1 MVRQVVCGGLHTL
14 MLLQDGRVFGMGDNT
29 YGQVGVPLSSQE
41 SSEDSSEQS
50 IVELPVE
57 ITAFERNVKTLACG
71 DEFSVALT
79 TAGDVYTWGRGQI
92 GQLGLGKDQ
101 QGPLATPTKVE
112 GLPTIKKVFA
122 GPNQVFA
129 IEFTNGSLA
138 RPLERRLALVAH
150 PVVWCRRDRD
160 AAAPVGQQRV

>member
-1 MVRQVVCGGLHTL
+1 MEDVVVKQVVCGGLHTL

-41 SSEDSSEQS
+41 SSEESSEQNL
-50 IVELPVE
+50 VELPVE
-57 ITAFERNVKTLACG
+57 IKAFEWNVKTLACG

-79 TAGDVYTWGRGQI
+79 TAGDVFTWGRGQI
-92 GQLGLGKDQ
+92 GQLGLGNDK

-112 GLPTIKKVFA
+112 GLPSIKKVFI

-129 IEFTNGSLA
+129 IEYTNG
-138 RPLERRLALVAH
+138 ALTGVSGCPEMAQVAH
-150 PVVWCRRDRD
+150 PVLLLSMR
-160 AAAPVGQQRV
+160 